1 MGKALYLS
9 SQNIV
14 DCYSV
19 SPHGFF
25 FLWFFSKLSLSI
37 LIMWGSTVAF
47 ITKHCE
53 LLQCFQHGFFS
64 SFFCTFSFVPQ
75 LSTFFL
81 FIFFFLKLLFFP
93 AFLFF
98 FFLFFFNFYFKKVWR
113 NHCSPTLN
121 ALWITILIHN
131 AFLFSFVIFY
141 FFPSFPPFFHL
152 IFFQNYFLFFS
163 NFPLFFFFFSKI
175 IFVDFTF

>member
-1 MGKALYLS
+1 VGKALYLS

-64 SFFCTFSFVPQ
+64 SFFCTFSFFPP
-75 LSTFFL
+75 TFHFFFVY
-81 FIFFFLKLLFFP
+81 FIFFLKLLFFP

-98 FFLFFFNFYFKKVWR
+98 FSFFFQFLFQKGVKK
-113 NHCSPTLN
+113 S
-121 ALWITILIHN
+121 
-131 AFLFSFVIFY
+131 LFT
-141 FFPSFPPFFHL
+141 HT
-152 IFFQNYFLFFS
+152 QCT
-163 NFPLFFFFFSKI
+163 
-175 IFVDFTF
+175 VDYNINP